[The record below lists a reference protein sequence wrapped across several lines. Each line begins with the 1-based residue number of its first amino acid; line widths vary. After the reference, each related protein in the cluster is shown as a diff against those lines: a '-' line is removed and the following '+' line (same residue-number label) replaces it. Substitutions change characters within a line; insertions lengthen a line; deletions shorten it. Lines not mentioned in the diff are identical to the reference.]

1 MARNPKRGTVELRW
15 QRLLAVM
22 ALVIGFA
29 SLTVGYVLQRR
40 AHDELGR
47 QIEAV
52 EKDLRWME
60 GRIREASIQLERCRS
75 RGALLSR
82 AAEMGLGLVDIVPS
96 QRLTVPLLE
105 EGEESPAGM
114 PIPGSP
120 VLPANAASAAPRAP
134 LATAGSLGSSRSPRS
149 TR

>member
-1 MARNPKRGTVELRW
+1 MARNQKRGTIELHW

-22 ALVIGFA
+22 GLVAGLA

-47 QIEAV
+47 QIETV
-52 EKDLRWME
+52 ENDLRWVE
-60 GRIREASIQLERCRS
+60 GRIRETSIQLERCRS

-82 AAEMGLGLVDIVPS
+82 AAEMGLGLIDIVPT

-105 EGEESPAGM
+105 EPEATPVAL

-120 VLPANAASAAPRAP
+120 ARPGNAAPTGP
-134 LATAGSLGSSRSPRS
+134 LATAGSLVPSRSSRS